1 MFDVKK
7 LKKQTIA
14 RENFEKKIIA
24 DSSVVLDDIRNALKS
39 GQEAFGLTMG
49 RVSLIQII
57 EMIAK
62 EFGGGFDFKTCVWSA
77 NQVDIARLADLKDN
91 GHLNDC
97 KFLIDP
103 SAYTRKPEAVEMIY
117 TKFGIDNV
125 RSVATHAK
133 FVTLTRGDLCIN
145 IVSSMNLT
153 KNPRIEQYHVFNCKK
168 TSGLL
173 TGVINESF
181 DKLRPEDN
189 FTGQALY
196 KFRDIKKKLERME
209 SESAIDDEDFD
220 LDAAFDD
227 IKFELG

>member
-7 LKKQTIA
+7 LKKQMVS
-14 RENFEKKIIA
+14 RENFEKKIVS
-24 DSSVVLDDIRNALKS
+24 DSAEVLGDIKNALS
-39 GQEAFGLTMG
+39 EGNEAFGLTMG

-57 EMIAK
+57 EMIAR

-77 NQVDIARLADLKDN
+77 NQVDIARLADLKDG

-103 SAYTRKPEAVEMIY
+103 SAYTRKPDAVEMIY
-117 TKFGIDNV
+117 TKFGIANV

-133 FVTLTRGDLCIN
+133 FVTLTRGNKCIN

-153 KNPRIEQYHVFNCKK
+153 KNPRIEQYHVFECKK
-168 TSGLL
+168 TSELL

-181 DKLRPEDN
+181 DKLKPEDN

-196 KFRDIKKKLERME
+196 KFRDIKKKLERIE
-209 SESAIDDEDFD
+209 SESAIENDDFD
-220 LDAAFDD
+220 LDAAFDELNFD
-227 IKFELG
+227 IG